1 VPHRLAIAL
10 ELTLRERRWRMHEI
24 TDRQLMAFKAFM
36 AELPHGKDAELVLL
50 KGHILIEEQ
59 IRLLINRR
67 VRNPA
72 ALCDANAR
80 LDCHQ
85 AICLARSF
93 FPPDFQPEVWRA
105 VTKLNKMRNDIT
117 HAIVPR
123 KILDDRI
130 SAWMERFPS
139 GFIDFTDRALRFEV
153 TLWSLFDAVSEL
165 VTRRALKSCRCPLVS
180 PMTKQKW

>member
-1 VPHRLAIAL
+1 MR
-10 ELTLRERRWRMHEI
+10 EI
-24 TDRQLMAFKAFM
+24 TDRQLMAFRAFLLK
-36 AELPHGKDAELVLL
+36 LPHVKDAELVLL
-50 KGHILIEEQ
+50 KGHVLIEEQ
-59 IRLLINRR
+59 IRLIIDRR

-105 VTKLNKMRNDIT
+105 ATKLNKIRNDIA
-117 HAIVPR
+117 HEIVPHQS
-123 KILDDRI
+123 LADRI
-130 SAWMERFPS
+130 SAWVEMFPA
-139 GFIDFTDRALRFEV
+139 GFSDFTDKTLRFEA

-165 VTRRALKSCRCPLVS
+165 VDTPSAEAIQ
-180 PMTKQKW
+180 MTPTKPV